1 MAMGVESS
9 EMRDK
14 YRGETT
20 LLRVT
25 GEPQLL
31 EGMES
36 DGLMPSTLK
45 EHHAESHS
53 SNRKKGEKYRF
64 IVLEYLI

>member
-1 MAMGVESS
+1 MGVESS

-20 LLRVT
+20 LPRVT

-45 EHHAESHS
+45 EHQSHIHPIG
-53 SNRKKGEKYRF
+53 KKARNIDLSY
-64 IVLEYLI
+64 